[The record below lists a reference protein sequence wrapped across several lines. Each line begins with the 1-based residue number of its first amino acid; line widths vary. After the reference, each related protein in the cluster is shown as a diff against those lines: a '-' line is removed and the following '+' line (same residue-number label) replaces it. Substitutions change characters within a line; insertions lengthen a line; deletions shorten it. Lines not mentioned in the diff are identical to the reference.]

1 MKVEDVEDKF
11 RYKCDNC
18 DELFTDLQDK
28 DNHCAMK
35 NCSYPNRIPNN
46 FDTIVNNIKEESLD
60 IENNVT
66 TKTQIIPMSP
76 AVSPNSEIT
85 LNSPMSQILP
95 KSEISP
101 ISQVPENFTKTIQD
115 QNNLNN
121 VKKEGTT
128 NTYHSI
134 LHSVYD
140 STYSKTEFSQM
151 SSVIYQNSLKSQPTQ
166 LQLIGKENVI

>member
-18 DELFTDLQDK
+18 NELFTNLQDQN
-28 DNHCAMK
+28 NHCAMN
-35 NCSYPNRIPNN
+35 NCSYPNN

-66 TKTQIIPMSP
+66 TKTQIAPISQILPMSP
-76 AVSPNSEIT
+76 VSPNSPI
-85 LNSPMSQILP
+85 SQILP

-115 QNNLNN
+115 QNNSNN
-121 VKKEGTT
+121 VKKEGT

-166 LQLIGKENVI
+166 LQLIGKKNVIKIS

>member
-11 RYKCDNC
+11 RYKCNNC
-18 DELFTDLQDK
+18 NELFTNLQDQN
-28 DNHCAMK
+28 NHCAMN
-35 NCSYPNRIPNN
+35 NCSYPNSIPNN
-46 FDTIVNNIKEESLD
+46 FDTIVNNIKEESLE

-66 TKTQIIPMSP
+66 TKTQIAPISQILPNSP
-76 AVSPNSEIT
+76 VSP
-85 LNSPMSQILP
+85 NSPMSQILP

-115 QNNLNN
+115 NN

>member
-1 MKVEDVEDKF
+1 MKVEDVEDIF

-28 DNHCAMK
+28 NNHCAMK

-66 TKTQIIPMSP
+66 TKTQIAPISQILPMSP
-76 AVSPNSEIT
+76 VSP
-85 LNSPMSQILP
+85 NSPMSQILP

-101 ISQVPENFTKTIQD
+101 ISHVPENFTKTIQD